1 MDGADMTDSEPAS
14 GAPTPELSSVTR
26 VTVEEKN
33 TVGAM
38 VPGMPY
44 VAATPYLVGM
54 AEMACSRLVK
64 DLLEP
69 GQVTVGSRVV
79 IDHLGPSKVGAELV
93 IKATGSRSVIENVP
107 HADVYGD
114 HFEDVGRRIPDIT
127 NAREIL
133 GWTPRVGLAEGVDRT
148 VSWWREQ
155 ER

>member
-1 MDGADMTDSEPAS
+1 MDSAIRTASEPAS
-14 GAPTPELSSVTR
+14 SASTSELSSVTR

-93 IKATGSRSVIENVP
+93 IKAALLQRERNRFKFSVTV
-107 HADVYGD
+107 
-114 HFEDVGRRIPDIT
+114 EDGP
-127 NAREIL
+127 
-133 GWTPRVGLAEGVDRT
+133 RT
-148 VSWWREQ
+148 VAKVEH
-155 ER
+155 ERAAVSLEKMMRALG

>member
-1 MDGADMTDSEPAS
+1 MDVSRHDRFRTCVRRSDAQ
-14 GAPTPELSSVTR
+14 LNSVTR

-64 DLLEP
+64 DLPEP

-93 IKATGSRSVIENVP
+93 IRPPCCSGKRIASSFRSRSKT
-107 HADVYGD
+107 AL
-114 HFEDVGRRIPDIT
+114 
-127 NAREIL
+127 ARS
-133 GWTPRVGLAEGVDRT
+133 PRSSTSAPPFR
-148 VSWWREQ
+148 WKR
-155 ER
+155 

>member
-1 MDGADMTDSEPAS
+1 MNGADMTDSEPAS

-93 IKATGSRSVIENVP
+93 IKAALLQRERNRFKFSVTV
-107 HADVYGD
+107 
-114 HFEDVGRRIPDIT
+114 EDG
-127 NAREIL
+127 A
-133 GWTPRVGLAEGVDRT
+133 RT
-148 VSWWREQ
+148 VAKVEH
-155 ER
+155 ERAAVSLEKMMRALG

>member
-1 MDGADMTDSEPAS
+1 MDGADMNDSEPAS

-33 TVGAM
+33 TVGAI

-93 IKATGSRSVIENVP
+93 IKAALLQRERNRFKFSVTV
-107 HADVYGD
+107 
-114 HFEDVGRRIPDIT
+114 EDGARIV
-127 NAREIL
+127 AKVEHERAAVSLEKMMRAL
-133 GWTPRVGLAEGVDRT
+133 G
-148 VSWWREQ
+148 
-155 ER
+155 

>member
-93 IKATGSRSVIENVP
+93 IKTALLQRERNRFKFSVTV
-107 HADVYGD
+107 
-114 HFEDVGRRIPDIT
+114 EDGARIV
-127 NAREIL
+127 AKVEHERAAVSLEKMMRAL
-133 GWTPRVGLAEGVDRT
+133 G
-148 VSWWREQ
+148 
-155 ER
+155 

>member
-1 MDGADMTDSEPAS
+1 MSASEPSSTA
-14 GAPTPELSSVTR
+14 AAPELRSVTR
-26 VTVEEKN
+26 VVVEQKD

-69 GQVTVGSRVV
+69 GQVTVGTRVV

-93 IKATGSRSVIENVP
+93 IKAALAQRDRNRFKFSVTIEDGP
-107 HADVYGD
+107 
-114 HFEDVGRRIPDIT
+114 
-127 NAREIL
+127 
-133 GWTPRVGLAEGVDRT
+133 RT
-148 VSWWREQ
+148 VAKVEH
-155 ER
+155 ERAAVSLEKIMRAVG

>member
-69 GQVTVGSRVV
+69 GQVTVGIRVV

-93 IKATGSRSVIENVP
+93 IKAALLQRERNRFKFSVTV
-107 HADVYGD
+107 
-114 HFEDVGRRIPDIT
+114 EDGARIV
-127 NAREIL
+127 AKVEHERAAVSLEKMMRAL
-133 GWTPRVGLAEGVDRT
+133 G
-148 VSWWREQ
+148 
-155 ER
+155 

>member
-1 MDGADMTDSEPAS
+1 MDGADMPDSEPAS

-26 VTVEEKN
+26 VTVAEKN

-64 DLLEP
+64 DSLEP

-79 IDHLGPSKVGAELV
+79 IDHLRPSKVGAQPLS
-93 IKATGSRSVIENVP
+93 KAPLRQ
-107 HADVYGD
+107 
-114 HFEDVGRRIPDIT
+114 RQ
-127 NAREIL
+127 
-133 GWTPRVGLAEGVDRT
+133 RT
-148 VSWWREQ
+148 R
-155 ER
+155 

>member
-1 MDGADMTDSEPAS
+1 MTNSEPAS

-44 VAATPYLVGM
+44 LAATPYLVGM

-93 IKATGSRSVIENVP
+93 IKAALCSGNAIVQVFGP
-107 HADVYGD
+107 
-114 HFEDVGRRIPDIT
+114 GRDGARIV
-127 NAREIL
+127 AKVEHERAAVSLEKMMRAL
-133 GWTPRVGLAEGVDRT
+133 G
-148 VSWWREQ
+148 
-155 ER
+155 